1 MNDSGAIK
9 GMDAREDGVYITYV
23 PAAGADAVTK
33 KLGNS
38 PIIISQF
45 EVNYGA
51 GGMGVNGGSTLSVG
65 VEGYTHVSIGSYTH
79 VNDRPLTI
87 TYRKKNG
94 TDVKYSKNAS
104 FSSVFAFDMTD
115 AVSLSFNIGGYS
127 SQATSVIRNIMIS

>member
-45 EVNYGA
+45 EVNY
-51 GGMGVNGGSTLSVG
+51 
-65 VEGYTHVSIGSYTH
+65 
-79 VNDRPLTI
+79 
-87 TYRKKNG
+87 
-94 TDVKYSKNAS
+94 
-104 FSSVFAFDMTD
+104 
-115 AVSLSFNIGGYS
+115 
-127 SQATSVIRNIMIS
+127 